1 MDARVTWSGMRLG
14 WGRDDGAF
22 FSRALDVAQQEC
34 REPGSPLLCMGLF
47 SRFFVQAL
55 PCTAEGALCRI
66 RDTRSL
72 VLALTERIDPT
83 PTHHALGW
91 LACLGLGR
99 LDPHPQ
105 LAATALLDVEGAG
118 LAHEIAELVVAV
130 GAHVE
135 VGEKIGDLP
144 ADLTEQHPAIFAF
157 DL

>member
-1 MDARVTWSGMRLG
+1 MGLSICRAIHPGARGTTVSDQGRGPGHHLARVLRAGLDSTLHGVVFAIFCPGPAVHR
-14 WGRDDGAF
+14 RRGAM
-22 FSRALDVAQQEC
+22 
-34 REPGSPLLCMGLF
+34 PG
-47 SRFFVQAL
+47 A
-55 PCTAEGALCRI
+55 
-66 RDTRSL
+66 DTRSL
-72 VLALTERIDPT
+72 ALALTGRIDPT

-91 LACLGLGR
+91 LACLALGR
-99 LDPHPQ
+99 LHPHPQ

-135 VGEKIGDLP
+135 VGEEIGDLP